1 MKISAEWLSKPSTQL
16 IMQILLSGGHEAF
29 FVGGCVR
36 NALFDFKATD
46 IDISTSATPKRVME
60 LMNKAGLKTIPTGI
74 DYGTVT
80 VISDKQNYEITTFR
94 KDIETYG

>member
-46 IDISTSATPKRVME
+46 IDISTSATPKRVIE
-60 LMNKAGLKTIPTGI
+60 LMSKAGLKTIPTGI

-80 VISDKQNYEITTFR
+80 VVADK
-94 KDIETYG
+94 